1 MSDEIIA
8 IRIGQKAGP
17 KIKATGRILD
27 ELDMPASARDR
38 WYGGILYE
46 TVGGAYIADS
56 INFSDIIGEDNL
68 HNALILYADM
78 PELERQIAV
87 MEHFNWTPQAR
98 AMAKRLGWKLVVE
111 VD

>member
-56 INFSDIIGEDNL
+56 IHFSDIEGEDD
-68 HNALILYADM
+68 HHRALILDAEM
-78 PELERQIAV
+78 PEFDRRMAV

-98 AMAKRLGWKLVVE
+98 AMAKRLKWSLVVE
-111 VD
+111 VA